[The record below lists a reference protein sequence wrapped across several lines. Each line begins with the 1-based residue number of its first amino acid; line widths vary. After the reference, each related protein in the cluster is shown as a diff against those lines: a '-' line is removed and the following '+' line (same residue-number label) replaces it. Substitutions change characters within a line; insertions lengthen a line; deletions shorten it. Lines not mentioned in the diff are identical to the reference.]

1 MTDLPCDSDL
11 DLCEVEAPADPII
24 ELMLRQDQLLE
35 YALASKSIILMF
47 FSSQLLSEYPVSTME
62 GPYGWWAVAGAALML
77 SSFW

>member
-24 ELMLRQDQLLE
+24 ELMLRQDLFFE

-47 FSSQLLSEYPVSTME
+47 FSSQLLSEYPFSAME
-62 GPYGWWAVAGAALML
+62 GPYGWWAVAGMAML
-77 SSFW
+77 L